1 MINEYATW
9 RSVSG
14 SLAKVTKRKVG
25 VPSERGSRYF
35 GPSKMTFKNLII
47 HSLSIISVFKMNV
60 LIRSILFLAVYMFL
74 IHQNITLIMLIPVML
89 IFVLIASVFT
99 VSKRE
104 SLDELSNSLSC
115 ISSIDKLK

>member
-1 MINEYATW
+1 
-9 RSVSG
+9 
-14 SLAKVTKRKVG
+14 
-25 VPSERGSRYF
+25 
-35 GPSKMTFKNLII
+35 
-47 HSLSIISVFKMNV
+47 MNV

-74 IHQNITLIMLIPVML
+74 IHQNITLIMLIPVIL

-104 SLDELSNSLSC
+104 SLDELSNSLLS

>member
-1 MINEYATW
+1 
-9 RSVSG
+9 
-14 SLAKVTKRKVG
+14 
-25 VPSERGSRYF
+25 
-35 GPSKMTFKNLII
+35 MTFKNLII

-104 SLDELSNSLSC
+104 SLDELSNSLSS
-115 ISSIDKLK
+115 ISSTDKLK